1 MTDISE
7 VGEILRLLGIGG
19 NFSGH
24 RFTAAAVMLTMRE
37 PDRLLYVT
45 KLIYEAVGQQFGCS
59 WQGVE
64 RAVRF
69 SSRRAWTRNP
79 QYLMELAR
87 YPLEG
92 PPTSSEFIDI
102 LASHFLRSGV
112 PRP

>member
-1 MTDISE
+1 MTDIAE

-19 NFSGH
+19 NYSGH
-24 RFTAAAVMLTMRE
+24 RFTVAAVLLARRE

-45 KLIYEAVGQQFGCS
+45 KMIYETVGQQFGCS

-64 RAVRF
+64 RAIRF
-69 SSRRAWTRNP
+69 AARRAWTRNP
-79 QYLMELAR
+79 QYLAPLAR

-102 LASHFLRSGV
+102 LASHFLRSEV
-112 PRP
+112 RHS